1 MHHLLP
7 PTTRAVIFD
16 CDGTL
21 ADTMPIHAR
30 AWTETMARHGHIFT
44 SAMHDELA
52 GMPTLEICRLLVRE
66 RGFTIH
72 PETVTHEKEQT
83 YLTLLH
89 EVKPLQP
96 VADFAR
102 SLAGKLPISVA
113 SGGERHVVTAT
124 LATIG
129 LLDLFPVMVCA
140 NDVKRGKPDP
150 EMFLLAAARMNME
163 PRFCTVLED
172 ADFGIRAAQSAGMH
186 VIDIRHH
193 VH

>member
-30 AWTETMARHGHIFT
+30 AWTETMARHGHVFT
-44 SAMHDELA
+44 AAMHDELA

-66 RGFTIH
+66 RAFTID
-72 PETVTHEKEQT
+72 PETVTREKEEQ

-89 EVKPLQP
+89 EVKPLAP
-96 VADFAR
+96 VANFAR
-102 SLAGKLPISVA
+102 SLAGAMPISVA
-113 SGGERHVVTAT
+113 SGGERHIVTAT
-124 LATIG
+124 LTTIG
-129 LLDLFPVMVCA
+129 LIDLFPIIVCA
-140 NDVKRGKPDP
+140 NDVTRGKPDP
-150 EMFLLAAARMNME
+150 EMFLLAAKRMNMQ
-163 PRFCTVLED
+163 PAACTVLED
-172 ADFGIRAAQSAGMH
+172 ADFGVRAALAAGMH